1 MAYRLSD
8 KPDAVDF
15 HFIKSSSFRV
25 IHADG
30 VWGGSTPSRN
40 IAICFYSE
48 RLPIPKLVQYG
59 VKEGGA
65 LAGELDRDTL
75 SWFVREIEVE
85 VVMTPDAAVGIRDW
99 LDKYIKELAT

>member
-1 MAYRLSD
+1 MTYRLSD

-30 VWGGSTPSRN
+30 VWGGATPSRN

-48 RLPIPKLVQYG
+48 RLPIPKVVRQSL
-59 VKEGGA
+59 KDGA
-65 LAGELDRDTL
+65 LAGELKRDIL
-75 SWFVREIEVE
+75 SGFVREIEVE

-99 LDKYIKELAT
+99 LDKYIEELAT